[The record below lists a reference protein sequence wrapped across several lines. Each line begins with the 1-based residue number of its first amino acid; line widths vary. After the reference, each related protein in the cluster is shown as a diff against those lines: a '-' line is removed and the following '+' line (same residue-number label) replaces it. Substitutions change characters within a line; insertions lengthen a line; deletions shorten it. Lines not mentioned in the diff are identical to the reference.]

1 MGGRSISA
9 QRTGHPWPLQ
19 CPRQDQAQG
28 HAGAA
33 IPGSCT
39 WGSTAWGGD
48 VVAGNGA
55 DGNEGCGCD
64 EHPLKSA
71 QHHCN
76 LAQTEAPAGCCYCL
90 PPRAYACPHGLPGVP
105 HSWLSSRQRAGA
117 LQMHSWCQ
125 QDGKWQHCKGP
136 PYSEATCAAAPAC
149 SRVVKRSCGEQG
161 GWGRREQLRA
171 LAPHLG

>member
-1 MGGRSISA
+1 MQELPSQGEVLGGA
-9 QRTGHPWPLQ
+9 Q
-19 CPRQDQAQG
+19 
-28 HAGAA
+28 
-33 IPGSCT
+33 PGVEMWWQET
-39 WGSTAWGGD
+39 
-48 VVAGNGA
+48 GA
-55 DGNEGCGCD
+55 DGKEGRGCD
-64 EHPLKSA
+64 QHPLKSA

-76 LAQTEAPAGCCYCL
+76 LAQTGAPAGCRYCL
-90 PPRAYACPHGLPGVP
+90 PPWAYACPHGLPGVP

-117 LQMHSWCQ
+117 SQMHSWCQ
-125 QDGKWQHCKGP
+125 QDGKWHHCKGP